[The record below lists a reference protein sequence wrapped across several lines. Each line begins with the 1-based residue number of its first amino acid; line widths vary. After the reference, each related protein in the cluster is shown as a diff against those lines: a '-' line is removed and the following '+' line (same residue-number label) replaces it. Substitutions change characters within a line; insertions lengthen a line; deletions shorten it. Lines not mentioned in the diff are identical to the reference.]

1 MNESAETEIER
12 EWENERERERDD
24 HMNGVSGDLT
34 RPRLNAEHR
43 KATLKPVQIYLYI
56 TYKRSQQTLWTWKHT
71 DIMSR

>member
-1 MNESAETEIER
+1 
-12 EWENERERERDD
+12 
-24 HMNGVSGDLT
+24 MNGVSGDLT

-71 DIMSR
+71 DIMSRQTAPLVGFKHGFSGVNMEL